1 MSLKLPYLSKSTLN
15 DIQCAIYS
23 YNVND
28 NADLFINT
36 FTLEQLGGLNKVY
49 NASVEQIIKRIIY
62 NEDQSHGLKSIEL
75 IKKDSSQL

>member
-36 FTLEQLGGLNKVY
+36 FTLEQFGGLNKVY
-49 NASVEQIIKRIIY
+49 NASV
-62 NEDQSHGLKSIEL
+62 
-75 IKKDSSQL
+75 